1 MQSDIH
7 GVYYKLIIMPDINVK
22 LIIRIHNN
30 ETVVNQ
36 RRSCKM
42 IASVFRLSVRISLE
56 YQRCQYMGHEVNID
70 GVNDSS

>member
-42 IASVFRLSVRISLE
+42 IASVFRLE
-56 YQRCQYMGHEVNID
+56 YQRCQYMGHEINID